1 MVRDLLNSSR
11 ERKPNTQ
18 QEALMNAQ
26 VVTHRKSTRNTRQTR
41 PVPEMLLELAYYLH
55 TTSVVGKSRTLTA
68 QSRDRQSPNR

>member
-1 MVRDLLNSSR
+1 
-11 ERKPNTQ
+11 
-18 QEALMNAQ
+18 MNAQ